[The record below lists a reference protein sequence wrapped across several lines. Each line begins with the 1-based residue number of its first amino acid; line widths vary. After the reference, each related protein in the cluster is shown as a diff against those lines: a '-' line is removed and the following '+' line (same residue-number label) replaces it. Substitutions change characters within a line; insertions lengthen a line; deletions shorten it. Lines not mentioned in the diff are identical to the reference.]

1 MREDFYRSAMKE
13 APIGYSCQRIL
24 CDEKGEPYDFEF
36 VEVNSAFAECV
47 YMEEGELIGRRYSDV
62 FPQLYGTKPEWLR
75 LFAEIALS
83 GGQKELELYSE
94 VFIKWLHI
102 KILSPEKYYFVLF
115 LLDVSKEREELERL
129 EHPEIFDERN
139 STGKEEDPKLWERRL
154 SEIADVL
161 KLEKDFQFQRI
172 IENLPLS
179 LGIIS
184 LDGIILYANAKFT
197 ELFELSE
204 SDLGRKMTND
214 LWFEPEKHNVWIETL
229 DQQSVVNDFEMHLRT
244 ASGKEFWAIGSGMLI
259 QYQERSCVL
268 ATYINIT
275 ERKRMESA
283 LKVSEEKYRLLTEFT
298 SDVIWVLDLKKQK
311 FTYISPSIYYLTGQ
325 TAEETL
331 GMNFQD
337 SLTPESA
344 IIMQEAI
351 ELNLKEFLK
360 NPDDQ
365 KSYMLEIRQ
374 KHKNGDVIW
383 VEVSIKY
390 RFNDTGDIE
399 IVCVSRNIE
408 ERKKAE
414 REVLYLSYHDQLT
427 GLYNRRFYE
436 EELERINFQRNL
448 PLTLVIADVNGLK
461 LTNDAFGHFAG
472 DDLLKKI
479 AAVINRELR
488 AEDLAARIGGDEF
501 ALLLP
506 KTDSAGAE
514 VLINRIKKG
523 FRTARTEN
531 SVLSVSFGW
540 ATKET
545 VEDDFSTLFIQA
557 EDNMYHAK
565 LIESMNMKNETIQL
579 VMKRLY
585 QKNELE
591 QRHSERVGKLCFEI
605 GNAMDL
611 SKDDLWELEL
621 LGRMHDI
628 GKIGIPDEILNKM
641 KRLNEAKWL
650 EIRRHPEIG
659 YQILKTADEYLY
671 IAEAVLSHHERADG
685 KGYPRNLKLE
695 EIPLN
700 ARILAI
706 AEAYD
711 VMRFGGIYKSSF
723 EEDRVVEEL
732 VADAGTQFDGEI
744 VRVFV
749 EKVLRKSGTARIAEA

>member
-13 APIGYSCQRIL
+13 APIGYACQRIL

-47 YMEEGELIGRRYSDV
+47 YMEEGELVGRRYSEI

-83 GGQKELELYSE
+83 GGQKELEFYSE
-94 VFIKWLHI
+94 VFLKWLHI
-102 KILSPEKYYFVLF
+102 KILSPEKYYFILF

-129 EHPEIFDERN
+129 EHPEIFEKAN
-139 STGKEEDPKLWERRL
+139 PEASAEDPKLWERRI

-197 ELFELSE
+197 ELFELNE

-214 LWFEPEKHNVWIETL
+214 LWIEPEKHNVWIEML
-229 DQQSVVNDFEMHLRT
+229 DKQSVVNDFEMHLRT
-244 ASGKEFWAIGSGMLI
+244 ASGKELWAIGSGMLI

-268 ATYINIT
+268 VTYINIT

-298 SDVIWVLDLKKQK
+298 SDVIWVLNLKKQK

-325 TAEETL
+325 TAEEVL
-331 GMNFQD
+331 GMSFQD

-351 ELNLKEFLK
+351 DLNLKEFLK
-360 NPDDQ
+360 NPNDQ

-390 RFNDTGDIE
+390 RFNDTGEIE

-488 AEDLAARIGGDEF
+488 AEDMAARIGGDEF

-523 FRTARTEN
+523 FRAARTEN

-545 VEDDFSTLFIQA
+545 LEDDFSTLFIQA

-585 QKNELE
+585 QKNEQE

-605 GNAMDL
+605 GKAMDL

-641 KRLNEAKWL
+641 KRLNETEWL

-685 KGYPRNLKLE
+685 KGYPRNLKLD

-711 VMRFGGIYKSSF
+711 VMRYGGMYKGSF

-732 VADAGTQFDGEI
+732 VANAGTQFDGEI
-744 VRVFV
+744 VGIFI
-749 EKVLRKSGTARIAEA
+749 EKVLGKTGT

>member
-13 APIGYSCQRIL
+13 APIGYACQRIL

-47 YMEEGELIGRRYSDV
+47 YMEEGELIGRRYSET

-129 EHPEIFDERN
+129 EHPEIFEERN
-139 STGKEEDPKLWERRL
+139 STGTEEDPKLWERRL

-298 SDVIWVLDLKKQK
+298 SDVIWVLNLKKQK
-311 FTYISPSIYYLTGQ
+311 FTYISPSIYDLTGQ
-325 TAEETL
+325 TAEEAL
-331 GMNFQD
+331 GMSFQD

-351 ELNLKEFLK
+351 DLNLKEFLK
-360 NPDDQ
+360 NPVEQ

-448 PLTLVIADVNGLK
+448 PLTLAIADVNGLK

-506 KTDSAGAE
+506 KTDSAGA
-514 VLINRIKKG
+514 
-523 FRTARTEN
+523 
-531 SVLSVSFGW
+531 
-540 ATKET
+540 
-545 VEDDFSTLFIQA
+545 D
-557 EDNMYHAK
+557 
-565 LIESMNMKNETIQL
+565 
-579 VMKRLY
+579 
-585 QKNELE
+585 
-591 QRHSERVGKLCFEI
+591 
-605 GNAMDL
+605 
-611 SKDDLWELEL
+611 
-621 LGRMHDI
+621 
-628 GKIGIPDEILNKM
+628 
-641 KRLNEAKWL
+641 
-650 EIRRHPEIG
+650 
-659 YQILKTADEYLY
+659 
-671 IAEAVLSHHERADG
+671 
-685 KGYPRNLKLE
+685 
-695 EIPLN
+695 
-700 ARILAI
+700 
-706 AEAYD
+706 
-711 VMRFGGIYKSSF
+711 
-723 EEDRVVEEL
+723 
-732 VADAGTQFDGEI
+732 
-744 VRVFV
+744 
-749 EKVLRKSGTARIAEA
+749 RKSVV

>member
-13 APIGYSCQRIL
+13 APIGYACQRIL
-24 CDEKGEPYDFEF
+24 CDDKGEPYDFEF

-47 YMEEGELIGRRYSDV
+47 YMEEGELIGRRYSET

-129 EHPEIFDERN
+129 EHPEIFEERN
-139 STGKEEDPKLWERRL
+139 STGTEEDPKLWERRL

-244 ASGKEFWAIGSGMLI
+244 TSGKEFWAIGSGMLI

-298 SDVIWVLDLKKQK
+298 SDVIWVLNLKKQK
-311 FTYISPSIYYLTGQ
+311 FTYISPSIYDLTGQ
-325 TAEETL
+325 TAEEAL
-331 GMNFQD
+331 GMSFQD

-351 ELNLKEFLK
+351 DLNLKEFLK

-390 RFNDTGDIE
+390 RFNDTGEIE

-448 PLTLVIADVNGLK
+448 PMTLAIADVNGLK

-605 GNAMDL
+605 GKAMDL

-641 KRLNEAKWL
+641 KKLNEAEWL

-711 VMRFGGIYKSSF
+711 VMRFGGTYKSSF

-732 VADAGTQFDGEI
+732 FANAGTQFDGEI

-749 EKVLRKSGTARIAEA
+749 EKVLRKSGTAEIAEA